1 MEVIKKLNETTL
13 FGLFPKLHY
22 MDKYIKVKL
31 CSIKSRHREAYN
43 EVINI
48 IYSIKQRKK
57 DEKYQ
62 TKFPEQVE
70 AVQLTTSNY
79 KEVIDWTEKECIVHY
94 QDAGNMAFNGHY
106 CNRWKYS
113 LARYFYGMYISNHK
127 GGEVCNYTEEGF
139 KKTWEE
145 II

>member
-1 MEVIKKLNETTL
+1 MK
-13 FGLFPKLHY
+13 
-22 MDKYIKVKL
+22 
-31 CSIKSRHREAYN
+31 
-43 EVINI
+43 
-48 IYSIKQRKK
+48 
-57 DEKYQ
+57 KYQ

-94 QDAGNMAFNGHY
+94 QDAGNMDLMGITVIDGNTHWPLF
-106 CNRWKYS
+106 
-113 LARYFYGMYISNHK
+113 LGMYISKHK